1 MSDNEPDQPLL
12 TFDVYRW
19 PGTSS
24 EEFREHYV
32 NVHAKIGMRLP
43 GVIWYES
50 FLNRKPTEGWPVIGS
65 APVPDAFV
73 IMKFE
78 SAQALANLQN
88 TAEWAEA
95 AEDDIGFCSHFQIY
109 EVDRHTWIPEPA
121 R

>member
-1 MSDNEPDQPLL
+1 MSDTAPEQPLL

-19 PGTSS
+19 PGISP

-32 NVHAKIGMRLP
+32 QVHAKIGMRLP

-50 FLNRKPTEGWPVIGS
+50 FLNRNPTREWPVIGS

-73 IMKFE
+73 VMKFE
-78 SAQALANLQN
+78 SPEALANVKDSP
-88 TAEWAEA
+88 EWAEA
-95 AEDDIGFCSHFQIY
+95 AQDDIGFCSHFQVY
-109 EVDRHTWIPEPA
+109 EVDRYTWVSEGS